1 MGVGLMRDQTLKR
14 RDLNTSHTL
23 GCVGKTY
30 SKHGSGDAGGQRPC
44 QTEKKPKARASTHMQ
59 QAMIFGRGCYTE
71 KKKMIEKR
79 KKKNRDGRTPW
90 DALH

>member
-1 MGVGLMRDQTLKR
+1 MGVGVMRDQTLKR
-14 RDLNTSHTL
+14 RDLNASHTL

-30 SKHGSGDAGGQRPC
+30 SKHGSGHAGGKRPC

-59 QAMIFGRGCYTE
+59 QAMIFARTGKG
-71 KKKMIEKR
+71 R
-79 KKKNRDGRTPW
+79 KKKEEKKEKSRMAGHW